1 MTVAASSALA
11 LRGGSP
17 ARIAPFM
24 SWPEFGI
31 EEEEAVLRALRSGKW
46 GRQEGSEV
54 ARFEQDFAAYHDCR
68 YGVAVVNGSISLK
81 IALLAAGIKAGD
93 EVIVPPYTFLA
104 TASVVVEVNA
114 VPVFADIHPDSYCLD
129 PKSVEAA
136 ITPRTRAIM
145 VVHLGGLAADMDAL
159 TAIAKKHG
167 ITLIEDAA
175 HAHGGEYKGKKL
187 GSIGDMGSFS
197 FQSSKNLTS
206 GEGGIL
212 TTNNPELEKT
222 ARSLHNCGR
231 MAGGAWYGH
240 QILGGNNRL
249 SELQGALLN
258 AQMERLEGQTK
269 RRDKNGR
276 YLNERLAEIP
286 GISPLPRDQGET
298 IHPYHLYVFR
308 YDADVW
314 EGIPRAK
321 FLEAMVAEG
330 IPASPG
336 YIVPLYEQPVF
347 QERRFGPYSGA
358 NGYDSD
364 LAANAARCPVTERA
378 SRQEGCWLTQNILL
392 GTRSD
397 MDDIVGAVAKVYE
410 NRRDLH

>member
-1 MTVAASSALA
+1 MTIAASSALA

-17 ARIAPFM
+17 VRTAPFP
-24 SWPEFGI
+24 SWPEFGA

-46 GRQEGSEV
+46 GRLDGSEV
-54 ARFEQDFAAYHDCR
+54 ATFEQDFASYHDCR
-68 YGVAVVNGSISLK
+68 YGVAVLNGSVSLK
-81 IALLAAGIKAGD
+81 IALLSAGIKAGD

-159 TAIAKKHG
+159 NAIAKKHG
-167 ITLIEDAA
+167 IALIEDAA

-187 GSIGDMGSFS
+187 GSLGDIGSFS
-197 FQSSKNLTS
+197 FQSSKNLAS

-212 TTNNPELEKT
+212 VTNDSSLEQT

-231 MAGGAWYGH
+231 MTGGVWYGH

-258 AQMERLEGQTK
+258 AQMQRLEAQTK
-269 RRDKNGR
+269 RRDANGR
-276 YLNERLAEIP
+276 YLNEKLAEIP
-286 GISPLPRDQGET
+286 GLSPLPRGQGET

-308 YDADVW
+308 YSSDAWD
-314 EGIPRAK
+314 GIPRAR
-321 FLEAMVAEG
+321 FLEAMAAEG
-330 IPASPG
+330 IPASGG
-336 YIVPLYEQPVF
+336 YVVPLYDQPVF
-347 QERRFGPYSGA
+347 QHKRFGPFSGA
-358 NGYDSD
+358 DGYDSD
-364 LAANAARCPVTERA
+364 VAANAARCPVAERA
-378 SRQEGCWLTQNILL
+378 SREEGCWLTQNLLL
-392 GTRSD
+392 GTRED
-397 MDDIVGAVAKVYE
+397 MDDIVRAMAKVYQ
-410 NRRDLH
+410 NRRDLR